1 MHFSACSMTSRRSIW
16 SHHVAIYL
24 RSAASAAFSCLLL
37 ALSVGGCDHES
48 PSSPSD
54 DSEAVSDSG
63 DDSSTGAVCVDLTE
77 YEPGVSWFDF
87 GECRVGEVT
96 VAACSAASPLL
107 RPCDASFAEW
117 CGYQGGDIHAC
128 DEMELDLDAPYQ
140 CDNFSALHP
149 ACDRNFVDACDSLD
163 FVYIDRDSTGTR
175 GECGGWESK
184 WCCDDIVAGT
194 DGVACQNKKWGGFGC
209 GKDKFSVNCKGS
221 STCSPGGTGGVDCT
235 CIY

>member
-140 CDNFSALHP
+140 CDNFSALPPH
-149 ACDRNFVDACDSLD
+149 ATATLSMLVTRSTSST
-163 FVYIDRDSTGTR
+163 STGTR
-175 GECGGWESK
+175 PGLEGNVEVGSLS
-184 WCCDDIVAGT
+184 
-194 DGVACQNKKWGGFGC
+194 GVAMI
-209 GKDKFSVNCKGS
+209 S
-221 STCSPGGTGGVDCT
+221 
-235 CIY
+235 